1 MMEVMWPGNP
11 RWHEFTERLDG
22 PEGCDF
28 REQEPGNVMSITCEC
43 NGTKGHAVA
52 ILEKMGG
59 VNIDKSLAFFEEH
72 GGFCDCEILYNVE
85 DSYIR
90 ELDERL
96 KRTEGMVRKGDDE
109 RCIKLVEYG
118 GQVGLRTVNGTNNL

>member
-11 RWHEFTERLDG
+11 RWREFTERLDG

-28 REQEPGNVMSITCEC
+28 RQLDPGDPMSITCNC
-43 NGTKGHAVA
+43 MGDDIPRLA
-52 ILEKMGG
+52 IGILHKMGG
-59 VNIDKSLAFFEEH
+59 VDIPRSIGFFRQY
-72 GGFCDCEILYNVE
+72 GGYCDCEILYNVE

-96 KRTEGMVRKGDDE
+96 KRTEGTVRKGDDE
-109 RCIKLVEYG
+109 R
-118 GQVGLRTVNGTNNL
+118 